1 LNDRFDYFS
10 GSNNVIP
17 WGMTGELWD
26 AYQSGDTKTVSKCYK
41 ITDQDCGAYP
51 DYKGD
56 ESDQGVDWNCDDGL
70 NAGSKCNK
78 RCINGFSYQVASW
91 NTPKTATECFCKG
104 TCKWLSNTTECKVKK
119 CDGPDWY
126 FDPDNCYDKNGNPID
141 KAHHDANGYF
151 EGSYCQNG
159 VGPDN
164 ECPVGHAHEIWQYD
178 RGTCNCDGTGGCSFS
193 SRKINRCIQATC
205 TPDMSHLLYYFE
217 MGISGQFVNEH
228 DVSDVSPTQ
237 PSVEHFAGLDC
248 PPEAFY
254 SGTGL
259 AHIDGQ
265 VKPGAKCEIKCIEG
279 FHIERDEHMTQCVQT
294 FEHDFEWNVLAYTL
308 SKYDDCYSSS
318 YSHPSGAYS
327 CSNFPICVPDGYTWL
342 E

>member
-1 LNDRFDYFS
+1 MTCSKTIQNFDISEYFYHNLMS
-10 GSNNVIP
+10 DNVVKQRN
-17 WGMTGELWD
+17 GL
-26 AYQSGDTKTVSKCYK
+26 KLF
-41 ITDQDCGAYP
+41 CGP
-51 DYKGD
+51 LG
-56 ESDQGVDWNCDDGL
+56 Q
-70 NAGSKCNK
+70 
-78 RCINGFSYQVASW
+78 
-91 NTPKTATECFCKG
+91 T
-104 TCKWLSNTTECKVKK
+104 
-119 CDGPDWY
+119 
-126 FDPDNCYDKNGNPID
+126 
-141 KAHHDANGYF
+141 
-151 EGSYCQNG
+151 
-159 VGPDN
+159 
-164 ECPVGHAHEIWQYD
+164 
-178 RGTCNCDGTGGCSFS
+178 
-193 SRKINRCIQATC
+193 
-205 TPDMSHLLYYFE
+205 
-217 MGISGQFVNEH
+217 ISGNSSQFVNEH